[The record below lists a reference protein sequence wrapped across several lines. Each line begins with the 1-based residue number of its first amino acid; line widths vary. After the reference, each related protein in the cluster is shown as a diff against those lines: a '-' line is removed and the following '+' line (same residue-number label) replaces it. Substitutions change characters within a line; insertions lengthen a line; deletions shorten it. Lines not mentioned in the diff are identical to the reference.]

1 MQNATPVNSARS
13 AGARRTLLADY
24 GPTYG
29 ALAALILLILANAVF
44 TPNFADVNNLRNILL
59 QVAPTVLVAVGM
71 TLVIATGG
79 IDLSVGSVMA
89 IAAALAAITLVS
101 GVSLAVLL
109 AWAILIGLS
118 FLWGVNRFVKYG
130 IIALQLLLLRE
141 LVLGAFDPG
150 ARLSTLNDMMVVK
163 GVVASVFVALI
174 ISLGV
179 GFVNGALISGFRI
192 QPIIVTLALLIT
204 GRGVAQVISRG
215 GQIILIDNQNFMS
228 LGKGFVGPVPMS
240 VVVMLLVVVVALFVM
255 RATSFGRYVVAV
267 GGNEAAARLAGVKVH
282 RTKIMVYALSG
293 LLAGLAG
300 LIEAAKA
307 EASDATK
314 VGLYI
319 ELDAIAAVVVGGTPL
334 TGGRITVVGTLIG
347 ALIMQVITTSFNML
361 GIGFAWSLVLKAA
374 IILVAV
380 YIQRPRVA

>member
-1 MQNATPVNSARS
+1 MQNATPTGSSAKVKS
-13 AGARRTLLADY
+13 AGARSLVADY

-29 ALAALILLILANAVF
+29 ALAALVLLVLANALF
-44 TPNFADVNNLRNILL
+44 TPNFADVNNFRNILL

-89 IAAALAAITLVS
+89 IAAALAATNLERGLLPAVAL
-101 GVSLAVLL
+101 GLAAALAV
-109 AWAILIGLS
+109 GL
-118 FLWGVNRFVKYG
+118 F
-130 IIALQLLLLRE
+130 
-141 LVLGAFDPG
+141 
-150 ARLSTLNDMMVVK
+150 
-163 GVVASVFVALI
+163 
-174 ISLGV
+174 
-179 GFVNGALISGFRI
+179 NGALISGFRI
-192 QPIIVTLALLIT
+192 QPIIVTLAMLIT

-215 GQIILIDNQNFMS
+215 GQIILIDNQTFMS
-228 LGKGFVGPVPMS
+228 LGKGFLGPVPVS
-240 VVVMLLVVVVALFVM
+240 VVVMLLVVVAAIFLM
-255 RATSFGRYVVAV
+255 RATSFGRYVSAV

-282 RTKIMVYALSG
+282 RTKIAVYALSG
-293 LLAGLAG
+293 LLAGVAG
-300 LIEAAKA
+300 LIEAAKS

-334 TGGRITVVGTLIG
+334 TGGRATVVGTLIG

-380 YIQRPRVA
+380 YIQRPKVA

>member
-1 MQNATPVNSARS
+1 MQNATPANSGSGGARANSA
-13 AGARRTLLADY
+13 AARRPRTLLADY

-29 ALAALILLILANAVF
+29 ALAALLLLVLANALF
-44 TPNFADVNNLRNILL
+44 TPNFADINNFRNILL

-89 IAAALAAITLVS
+89 IAAALAATNLERGLVPAIAL
-101 GVSLAVLL
+101 GLL
-109 AWAILIGLS
+109 AAFAVGL
-118 FLWGVNRFVKYG
+118 F
-130 IIALQLLLLRE
+130 
-141 LVLGAFDPG
+141 
-150 ARLSTLNDMMVVK
+150 
-163 GVVASVFVALI
+163 
-174 ISLGV
+174 
-179 GFVNGALISGFRI
+179 NGALISGFRI

-240 VVVMLLVVVVALFVM
+240 VVVMLLVLAVAIFVM
-255 RATSFGRYVVAV
+255 RATSFGRYVAAV

-282 RTKIMVYALSG
+282 RTKIAVYALSG
-293 LLAGLAG
+293 LLAGMAG

-334 TGGRITVVGTLIG
+334 TGGRVTVVGTLIG

-374 IILVAV
+374 IIIIAV
-380 YIQRPRVA
+380 YIQRPKVA